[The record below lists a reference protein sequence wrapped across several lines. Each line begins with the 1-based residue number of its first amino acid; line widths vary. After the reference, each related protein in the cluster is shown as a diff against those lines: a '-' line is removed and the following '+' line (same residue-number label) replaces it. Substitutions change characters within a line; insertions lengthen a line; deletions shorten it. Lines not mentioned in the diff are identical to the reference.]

1 MSVDIIE
8 AITFP
13 RIPNRIFTALDP
25 SRPDRLHVQ
34 SIMPQDL
41 MPRQAARPLV
51 EAHQLVSFLS
61 NQQAKWLDEAM
72 R

>member
-1 MSVDIIE
+1 MRVAIIE

-25 SRPDRLHVQ
+25 SRPDRLHVR

-41 MPRQAARPLV
+41 MPRQAAWPLL
-51 EAHQLVSFLS
+51 EARQLLSFLS
-61 NQQAKWLDEAM
+61 NRLAKGLDEAM

>member
-1 MSVDIIE
+1 MSVAIIE

-25 SRPDRLHVQ
+25 SRPGRRHVR

-41 MPRQAARPLV
+41 MRRQAARPLV